1 MKQRNVPLIFVSTH
15 SRLLTKNGKDELER
29 YLHLPVKILPLQ
41 QMTTE
46 IQFEKE
52 IDLLMTT
59 RGKDVMAT
67 ESDSKQSVVNGL
79 IAEGEKFT

>member
-1 MKQRNVPLIFVSTH
+1 MASSEKFIKH
-15 SRLLTKNGKDELER
+15 RL
-29 YLHLPVKILPLQ
+29 
-41 QMTTE
+41 
-46 IQFEKE
+46 EKE

-59 RGKDVMAT
+59 LGKDVMAT